1 MKIRYK
7 HQGFQAEA
15 ARNVVR
21 AFGGQP
27 FYDSANFIM
36 DWGTQRQLFDAGFG
50 NAPLKLSRRWR
61 RVRVRPIPISRQCSN

>member
-27 FYDSANFIM
+27 FCNPQAKGGVNIICN
-36 DWGTQRQLFDAGFG
+36 LLILH
-50 NAPLKLSRRWR
+50 N
-61 RVRVRPIPISRQCSN
+61 

>member
-36 DWGTQRQLFDAGFG
+36 D
-50 NAPLKLSRRWR
+50 
-61 RVRVRPIPISRQCSN
+61 

>member
-36 DWGTQRQLFDAGFG
+36 DWGTQKQLFA
-50 NAPLKLSRRWR
+50 A
-61 RVRVRPIPISRQCSN
+61 

>member
-36 DWGTQRQLFDAGFG
+36 DWGTQKHVPRCVQPQPETLD
-50 NAPLKLSRRWR
+50 
-61 RVRVRPIPISRQCSN
+61 VYI